1 MNQIIKTIKELKTY
15 LLLWGSQGLSYLGSS
30 MTSYALLI
38 WVYQRNNSA
47 LSVSLLAV
55 CTYLPSILLSFI
67 AGAFADRHN
76 RKKIMLLCDSI
87 AAAGTLS
94 IFLLIRMGRLEIWH
108 IYLFN
113 MLNSTMSAFQSPANT
128 VTVSELVPSK
138 YYHKIGGLQ
147 SISDSTVGILT
158 PAIATMLMTFFG
170 INIIMIVDIA
180 SFLIAFTTLSVLV
193 RPPIGAPKAAQHCA
207 GSSFLQD
214 CRKGFIFLKEH
225 SAVLHLILY
234 FTAINLIAYIGGGG
248 ITTTVTAMI
257 LSRLPDG
264 ALVLGAVSSAV
275 SLGTLFGGILV
286 TLLKPPKNR
295 VAVIFI
301 SCAIS
306 FFICDLG
313 LGLSQDPVVWVLVN
327 FIGNVPLAFLG
338 ANQSAIL
345 RTTVPVEMQGRV
357 FSARST
363 LQFCTIPL
371 GYLLGGLLADYVFE
385 PLMAGNN
392 GLKHFLSYIVG
403 EGPGSGIA
411 AMFIFT
417 GIMGTILSISALYD
431 KKLFDLDETEIIVSC
446 DINKS
451 N

>member
-1 MNQIIKTIKELKTY
+1 MKQIIKTIKELEIY

-30 MTSYALLI
+30 MTGYALLI
-38 WVYQRNNSA
+38 WVYQKNHST
-47 LSVSLLAV
+47 LGVSLLAV
-55 CTYLPSILLSFI
+55 CTNLPLILLSFI
-67 AGAFADRHN
+67 AGTFADRHN

-87 AAAGTLS
+87 AAAGTLTV
-94 IFLLIRMGRLEIWH
+94 FLLILFGRLEIWH

-147 SISDSTVGILT
+147 SISDSAVGILT
-158 PAIATMLMTFFG
+158 PAIAMTLMTFFG
-170 INIIMIVDIA
+170 INIILIVDIA
-180 SFLIAFTTLSVLV
+180 SFLIAFTTLSILIHP
-193 RPPIGAPKAAQHCA
+193 RTTAHKSKQLHA
-207 GSSFLQD
+207 GGSFLQD
-214 CRKGFIFLKEH
+214 CREGFLFLKEH
-225 SAVLHLILY
+225 SAIMKLIQY

-264 ALVLGAVSSAV
+264 KLVLGAVSSAV
-275 SLGTLFGGILV
+275 SLGTLFGGIFV
-286 TLLKPPKNR
+286 TFMKPPKNR

-306 FFICDLG
+306 FFICDLA
-313 LGLSQDPVVWVLVN
+313 LGISQNPSVWIIAN

-371 GYLLGGLLADYVFE
+371 GYLFGGLLSDYVFE
-385 PLMAGNN
+385 PLMAGST
-392 GLKHFLSYIVG
+392 GLKHFLTNIVG
-403 EGPGSGIA
+403 EGPGSGIS
-411 AMFIFT
+411 AMFIVT
-417 GIMGTILSISALYD
+417 GITGTILSIRALYD
-431 KKLFDLDETEIIVSC
+431 RKLFDLDET
-446 DINKS
+446 DL
-451 N
+451 

>member
-1 MNQIIKTIKELKTY
+1 MNNIIKTIKELRTY
-15 LLLWGSQGLSYLGSS
+15 LLLWGSQSLSSLGSS

-47 LSVSLLAV
+47 LGVSLLAV

-67 AGAFADRHN
+67 AGTFADRHN
-76 RKKIMLLCDSI
+76 RKKIMLLCDSV

-94 IFLLIRMGRLEIWH
+94 IFLLILLGRLEIWH

-113 MLNSTMSAFQSPANT
+113 MLNSTMNAFQTPANT
-128 VTVSELVPSK
+128 VTVSELVPSR

-147 SISDSTVGILT
+147 SISESAVGILT
-158 PAIATMLMTFFG
+158 PAIATMLMAFFG
-170 INIIMIVDIA
+170 IDIILIVDIA
-180 SFLIAFTTLSVLV
+180 SFLVAFITLSALI
-193 RPPIGAPKAAQHCA
+193 RLPIGSHESKHLHA
-207 GSSFLQD
+207 GRSFLQD
-214 CRKGFIFLKEH
+214 CREGFLFLKKH
-225 SAVLHLILY
+225 SAILQLILY

-257 LSRLPDG
+257 LSRIPDG
-264 ALVLGAVSSAV
+264 KLVLGAVSSAV

-286 TLLKPPKNR
+286 TFMKPPKKK

-301 SCAIS
+301 GCGLS
-306 FFICDLG
+306 FLICDLA
-313 LGLSQDPVVWVLVN
+313 LGVSQNPVVWIAAN
-327 FIGNVPLAFLG
+327 FIGNIPLAFLG

-345 RTTVPVEMQGRV
+345 RTTIPIEMQGRV

-371 GYLLGGLLADYVFE
+371 GYLFGGLLADYVFE
-385 PLMAGNN
+385 PLMMSNT
-392 GLKHFLSYIVG
+392 GLKHFLSLIVG
-403 EGPGSGIA
+403 QGPGSGIA

-417 GIMGTILSISALYD
+417 GITGTLLSFSALYNRTLSTLD
-431 KKLFDLDETEIIVSC
+431 KQD
-446 DINKS
+446 
-451 N
+451 

>member
-1 MNQIIKTIKELKTY
+1 MNRFLNQIKELKNY
-15 LLLWGSQGLSYLGSS
+15 LLLWGSQSLSSLGSS
-30 MTSYALLI
+30 MTGYALLI
-38 WVYQRNNSA
+38 WVYQQNKSA
-47 LSVSLLAV
+47 LGVSLLAV

-67 AGAFADRHN
+67 AGTFADRHN

-94 IFLLIRMGRLEIWH
+94 IFLLILFGRLELWH

-113 MLNSTMSAFQSPANT
+113 TLNSTMNAFQTPANT
-128 VTVSELVPSK
+128 VTVSELVPNK

-147 SISDSTVGILT
+147 SISESAVGILT

-170 INIIMIVDIA
+170 IDIILTVDIV
-180 SFLIAFTTLSVLV
+180 SFLIAFITLSFFVHL
-193 RPPIGAPKAAQHCA
+193 PA
-207 GSSFLQD
+207 GSREARQLHAGRSFLQD
-214 CRKGFIFLKEH
+214 CREGFLFLKKH
-225 SAVLHLILY
+225 SAILQLILY

-257 LSRLPDG
+257 LSRIPDG
-264 ALVLGAVSSAV
+264 KLVLGAVSSAV

-286 TLLKPPKNR
+286 TFMKPPKRR

-306 FFICDLG
+306 FFICDLA
-313 LGLSQDPVVWVLVN
+313 LGISQNPTVWVIAN
-327 FIGNVPLAFLG
+327 FIGNIPLAFLG
-338 ANQSAIL
+338 ANQSSIL

-363 LQFCTIPL
+363 LQFCTVPL
-371 GYLLGGLLADYVFE
+371 GYLFGGLLADYVFE
-385 PLMAGNN
+385 PLMEGNT
-392 GLKHFLSYIVG
+392 GLKYFLSFIVG

-411 AMFIFT
+411 AMFILT
-417 GIMGTILSISALYD
+417 GITGTILSISALYNRT
-431 KKLFDLDETEIIVSC
+431 LWSLDES
-446 DINKS
+446 D
-451 N
+451 